1 MWRRGW
7 NHSGGRRWFTEAVMT
22 AEQLF
27 SLLNMMALL
36 AWLLLA
42 IFPRRP
48 LITQIVAGTAVP
60 AFFAVAYVAIIAS
73 AWGGS
78 EGGFSSLD
86 GVASLFSNRWLLL
99 AGWTHYLAFDLLV
112 GVWEVR
118 DSIERRIPHL
128 LVVPCL
134 ALTFMFGPAGWL
146 AYQLIR
152 KTVART

>member
-1 MWRRGW
+1 M
-7 NHSGGRRWFTEAVMT
+7 SP
-22 AEQLF
+22 EQLF
-27 SLLNMMALL
+27 GALNMLALA

-42 IFPRRP
+42 LFPGHP
-48 LITQIVAGTAVP
+48 LVTRIVAGTAVP
-60 AFFAVAYVAIIAS
+60 ALFAAAYIAMIAS
-73 AWGGS
+73 SWGAS

-86 GVASLFSNRWLLL
+86 GVAALFANRWLLL

-118 DSIERRIPHL
+118 DSRDRRIPHL

-146 AYQLIR
+146 LYQLIR
-152 KTVART
+152 RTFSRSAIL

>member
-1 MWRRGW
+1 M
-7 NHSGGRRWFTEAVMT
+7 SP
-22 AEQLF
+22 EQLF
-27 SLLNMMALL
+27 GALNMLALA

-42 IFPRRP
+42 LFPGRP
-48 LITQIVAGTAVP
+48 LVTRIVAGTAVP
-60 AFFAVAYVAIIAS
+60 ALFAAAYIAMIAS
-73 AWGGS
+73 SWGAS

-86 GVASLFSNRWLLL
+86 GVAALFANRWLLL

-118 DSIERRIPHL
+118 DSRDRRIPHL

-146 AYQLIR
+146 LYQLIR
-152 KTVART
+152 RTFSRSAIL

>member
-1 MWRRGW
+1 M
-7 NHSGGRRWFTEAVMT
+7 SP
-22 AEQLF
+22 EQLF
-27 SLLNMMALL
+27 PALNMVALA

-42 IFPRRP
+42 ILPSRP
-48 LITQIVAGTAVP
+48 LITRMIAGTAVP
-60 AFFAVAYVAIIAS
+60 AFFAVAYIAMIAS
-73 AWGGS
+73 SWGSS

-146 AYQLIR
+146 LYQLIR
-152 KTVART
+152 RVGSR

>member
-1 MWRRGW
+1 M
-7 NHSGGRRWFTEAVMT
+7 SP
-22 AEQLF
+22 EQLF
-27 SLLNMMALL
+27 PAFNTVALA

-48 LITQIVAGTAVP
+48 LITRMIAGTVVP
-60 AFFAVAYVAIIAS
+60 ALFAVAYIAMIAS
-73 AWGGS
+73 TWGSS
-78 EGGFSSLD
+78 EGGFSSLA

-146 AYQLIR
+146 VYQLIR
-152 KTVART
+152 RVGNRWSIVRSR

>member
-1 MWRRGW
+1 M
-7 NHSGGRRWFTEAVMT
+7 SP
-22 AEQLF
+22 EQLF
-27 SLLNMMALL
+27 SVLNTIALVS
-36 AWLLLA
+36 WLLLA

-48 LITQIVAGTAVP
+48 LITRIIAGAALP
-60 AFFAVAYVAIIAS
+60 AFFAVAYILMIAS

-78 EGGFSSLD
+78 QGGFSSLA
-86 GVASLFSNRWLLL
+86 GVASLFANPWLLL

-128 LVVPCL
+128 AVIPCL

-146 AYQLIR
+146 TYQLIR
-152 KTVART
+152 KAFART

>member
-1 MWRRGW
+1 M
-7 NHSGGRRWFTEAVMT
+7 SP
-22 AEQLF
+22 EQLF
-27 SLLNMMALL
+27 GALNMLALA

-42 IFPRRP
+42 LFPGRP
-48 LITQIVAGTAVP
+48 LVTRIVAGTAVP
-60 AFFAVAYVAIIAS
+60 ALFAAAYIAMIAS
-73 AWGGS
+73 SWSAS

-86 GVASLFSNRWLLL
+86 GVAALFANRWLLL

-118 DSIERRIPHL
+118 DSRDRRIPHL

-146 AYQLIR
+146 LYQLIR
-152 KTVART
+152 RTFSRSAIL

>member
-1 MWRRGW
+1 M
-7 NHSGGRRWFTEAVMT
+7 SP
-22 AEQLF
+22 EQLF
-27 SLLNMMALL
+27 PVLNAVSLVS
-36 AWLLLA
+36 WLLLA

-48 LITQIVAGTAVP
+48 LVTRTIAGAAVP
-60 AFFAVAYVAIIAS
+60 VFFAVAYIAIIAS

-86 GVASLFSNRWLLL
+86 GVASLFANRWLLL

-134 ALTFMFGPAGWL
+134 ALTFMFGPVGWL
-146 AYQLIR
+146 LYQLIR
-152 KTVART
+152 GVAGRTSVGRTF

>member
-1 MWRRGW
+1 M
-7 NHSGGRRWFTEAVMT
+7 SP
-22 AEQLF
+22 EQLF
-27 SLLNMMALL
+27 GPLNMLALV

-42 IFPRRP
+42 VFPARP
-48 LITQIVAGTAVP
+48 LITRIVAGAAVP
-60 AFFAVAYVAIIAS
+60 AFFAVAYVAMIAS
-73 AWGGS
+73 AWGSS

-86 GVASLFSNRWLLL
+86 GVAALFGNRWLLL

-118 DSIERRIPHL
+118 DSRDRRIPHL

-146 AYQLIR
+146 PYQVIR
-152 KTVART
+152 LSAAGSRRSAVGTQT